1 MIIFLR
7 QKGNSNSWF
16 SLSFHSTPK
25 KIFIQHGLTVQ
36 DLQAAVY
43 PHNTEIEFHEPS
55 GWCIVPLS
63 SPPDPLDECQAD
75 LENENNPTEGSRQ
88 LVRTHLLVSFQFEL
102 IVQPIT
108 FH

>member
-1 MIIFLR
+1 MALLHQQPELLNVCFH
-7 QKGNSNSWF
+7 F
-16 SLSFHSTPK
+16 SHHSTPK

-75 LENENNPTEGSRQ
+75 LENENNPIEGSRQ
-88 LVRTHLLVSFQFEL
+88 LVRTHLLVSVTFQTRSLSVF
-102 IVQPIT
+102 
-108 FH
+108 F